1 MATVS
6 NTKAP
11 LTPDVYCFPR
21 FSILPQHGPKAL
33 IPRSEVFTKGRIND
47 PAKEPDTIPERVADA
62 ASHEMLQGLVIGMT
76 PNSVSVLLPAE
87 GSYDDVKDDGSDAPP
102 ERIRR
107 IEFDYAVYALGSGM
121 PAPCDVWGEIGRKQ
135 LPGRGTKTGTIEWL
149 ANYGDEIKKAKRVI
163 IVGGGALGIQYA
175 TDIKETTPDVEV
187 TLLHSREQLLP
198 VYHPEVHDVVIQ
210 RFKELGINYSLGDR
224 VLTWP
229 ENPGFVDGKTKTVVT
244 EKGATYEGDIVLA
257 CTGPRPH
264 VEFIAAL
271 NPEAVAETGRLR
283 VDEHLAI
290 QGLPHIYAI
299 GDAADTDAI
308 LAGHM
313 SNGMGGVASRNIL
326 RQIAGNPLEKYVL
339 DPTGQRIKVSLGLKD
354 AVIASLSGANR
365 IDTGAEDIN
374 ARLMWAV
381 YGAQDLE
388 DDA

>member
-1 MATVS
+1 MSLALT
-6 NTKAP
+6 T

-21 FSILPQHGPKAL
+21 FSIIPKHGPKAL
-33 IPRSEVFTKGRIND
+33 IPRTEVFAKGRIND
-47 PAKEPDTIPERVADA
+47 PAKEPDTIPEQAADPS
-62 ASHEMLQGLVIGMT
+62 SHEMLQGLVIGMT
-76 PNSVSVLLPAE
+76 PNSVSVLLPNAE
-87 GSYDDVKDDGSDAPP
+87 GTYDDVKDDGSDAPP

-107 IEFDYAVYALGSGM
+107 IPFDYAVYALGSGM

-135 LPGRGTKTGTIEWL
+135 SPGRGTKAGTVEWL

-187 TLLHSREQLLP
+187 TLLHSRDQLLP
-198 VYHPEVHDVVIQ
+198 VYHRQVHDVVIQ

-244 EKGATYEGDIVLA
+244 EKGKTYEGDIVLA

-264 VEFIAAL
+264 IEFIAAL
-271 NPEAVAETGRLR
+271 DPTTVAETGRLR
-283 VDEHLAI
+283 VDENLAI
-290 QGLPHIYAI
+290 QGFPHIYAI
-299 GDAADTDAI
+299 GDAADTEAI

-313 SNGMGGVASRNIL
+313 SNGMGGVAARNIL
-326 RQIAGNPLEKYVL
+326 RQIAGNKLEKYVL

-354 AVIASLSGANR
+354 AVIASLSGADR

-381 YGAQDLE
+381 YGAQDLPE
-388 DDA
+388 EA